1 MTGMRKADPK
11 ARRQALLFVL
21 AGGIVGGVLIIGVD
35 NLLDPLQEALLSE
48 PNELKRRLRIGFML
62 MAAVSTLPLGGF
74 AMYLWR
80 LGAKVSLAGEY
91 PPPDCRLIRD
101 TPLVRGKAAI
111 LRARALKT
119 AALALLAA
127 IGLLC
132 LLFWRLECD
141 GYENQSLAG
150 R

>member
-1 MTGMRKADPK
+1 MIEMRKADPK
-11 ARRQALLFVL
+11 ARRQALRLVL
-21 AGGIVGGVLIIGVD
+21 AGGIVGGVSIIGVA

-48 PNELKRRLRIGFML
+48 PNELKRRLRIGFIL
-62 MAAVSTLPLGGF
+62 MAAVSALPLGGF

-80 LGAKVSLAGEY
+80 LGARVCLAGEY
-91 PPPDCRLIRD
+91 PPPGCRLIRD
-101 TPLVRGKAAI
+101 TPLLRGNAGL

-132 LLFWRLECD
+132 LLFWRLFEAF
-141 GYENQSLAG
+141 GM
-150 R
+150 

>member
-21 AGGIVGGVLIIGVD
+21 AGGIVGGVFIIGVD
-35 NLLDPLQEALLSE
+35 NLLDPLREALLSE
-48 PNELKRRLRIGFML
+48 PNELKRRLRIGFIL

-80 LGAKVSLAGEY
+80 LGAKVYLAGEY

-101 TPLVRGKAAI
+101 TPVVRGKAAI

-127 IGLLC
+127 TGLLC
-132 LLFWRLECD
+132 LLFWRLFEAF
-141 GYENQSLAG
+141 GM
-150 R
+150 